1 MFFISFLRF
10 ITFKR
15 RLYLAIIIKY
25 NSNIFIF
32 LISFF
37 VYLTNYFLY
46 NESMKIVHLADKKGN
61 TKTKNIGFSWKFF
74 FLGPFYLLVH
84 LKIFSAILLFLLYF
98 YLLPIPGMNLIGEFV
113 LNNFNENISDAVYMS
128 LLLFRTIPFIFIGI
142 ILSLGLHLYL
152 SFNIEGVLIKRL
164 LKNNKYLPITEND
177 ARLLISCGAV
187 KHTIPL
193 AGDKIFSVEEDN
205 QLIKNNI
212 DVPYILNDDS
222 NSEINRFRELEKNK
236 RLTELNELYKLGLM
250 TREEFEIQRARIVKS
265 YK

>member
-1 MFFISFLRF
+1 
-10 ITFKR
+10 
-15 RLYLAIIIKY
+15 
-25 NSNIFIF
+25 
-32 LISFF
+32 
-37 VYLTNYFLY
+37 
-46 NESMKIVHLADKKGN
+46 MKTVHLADKKGH

-74 FLGPFYLLVH
+74 FLGPLYLFIH
-84 LKIFSAILLFLLYF
+84 LKIFTALILTLLYF

-113 LNNFNENISDAVYMS
+113 LNNFNEDIAEAVYVS
-128 LLLFRTIPFIFIGI
+128 LLLFRTTPFMYIGI
-142 ILSLGLHLYL
+142 ILSLWLHIYL
-152 SFNIEGVLIKRL
+152 SFKIEGVLIKRL

-187 KHTIPL
+187 KHNIPL
-193 AGDKIFSVEEDN
+193 AGDKIFSTEEEN
-205 QLIKNNI
+205 QLIKNNV

-222 NSEINRFRELEKNK
+222 NSEVNRFRELEKNK